1 MKEKS
6 VRRQGELPV
15 KERHKPTVFF
25 ESAKEKWLEKVRQIA
40 KDLFVPGDD
49 EDDE

>member
-6 VRRQGELPV
+6 VRRQGEVPV

-25 ESAKEKWLEKVRQIA
+25 ESEKEKWLEKVRPIA
-40 KDLFVPGDD
+40 KDLYELED
-49 EDDE
+49 E